1 MNRVYLQLWVH
12 SERGLGFLTDGCS
25 LHLDLTER
33 SKFISDIYSE
43 RGDLV
48 PEQYDCYFDD
58 SFEVYVDDML
68 FETILIH
75 GSVRLDES
83 SLRNLILMDDIIIK
97 D

>member
-33 SKFISDIYSE
+33 DKFISDIYLE
-43 RGDLV
+43 RDDLV
-48 PEQYDCYFDD
+48 PEQYDRYFGD

-68 FETILIH
+68 FESIRSY

-83 SLRNLILMDDIIIK
+83 SLRNLMSMEDIIIK

>member
-25 LHLDLTER
+25 LHLDLAER
-33 SKFISDIYSE
+33 DKFISDIYSE
-43 RGDLV
+43 RTDLV
-48 PEQYDCYFDD
+48 PEQYDRYFDD

-68 FETILIH
+68 FGSIRSH

-83 SLRNLILMDDIIIK
+83 SLRNLISMEDIIIK

>member
-1 MNRVYLQLWVH
+1 MNRVYLQLWIH

-25 LHLDLTER
+25 LHLDLIER
-33 SKFISDIYSE
+33 DRFISDIYSK
-43 RGDLV
+43 RGDIV
-48 PEQYDCYFDD
+48 PEQYERSFGE

-68 FETILIH
+68 FDSIRST

-83 SLRNLILMDDIIIK
+83 SLRNLISMEDIIIK